1 MEAIAPSPT
10 TSVLCVDMDGTLLAT
25 DMLWESL
32 LVLLR
37 TQPWRLVFLP
47 AWLLKGKAHLKHQ
60 IAQHV
65 VLDPASLPY
74 RDDVLDFLRR
84 EKEAGR
90 EIVLATA
97 SDRRFAEAVAH
108 HLGLFSAV
116 LASDGRVNLAGRQK
130 LKALEMYVGGKAF
143 NYLGNGKADLPLWK
157 AASEVTVVHPS
168 TRLLRQAQR
177 VGAVLRIFSPRANR
191 FRSFL
196 QALRVSQWVKNALLF
211 VPLLLAHKVTGGA
224 QVLSALLAFCSFS
237 FCASSVYI
245 VNDLLDLE
253 SDRHHPRRKF
263 RPFAAGTLPI
273 STGVLLVPLLLGGS
287 FLIAA
292 LLLPPLFAAALGL
305 YVAITTAYSF
315 YLKRIVVLDILV
327 LAGFYTIRVLAGA
340 VAVKV
345 PVSPWLLA
353 FSMFLFL
360 SLALVKRYSELVL
373 MHAGGETLAKGRGYL
388 VGDRELLQ
396 GIGVTSGYLSVLI
409 LALYVSSK
417 EVTAL
422 YQHPQALWLVCP
434 FLLYWITRAWFL
446 VHRGAIDE
454 DPLVFTLKDPAS
466 YVVGG
471 FIGLVILTAL

>member
-1 MEAIAPSPT
+1 
-10 TSVLCVDMDGTLLAT
+10 
-25 DMLWESL
+25 
-32 LVLLR
+32 
-37 TQPWRLVFLP
+37 
-47 AWLLKGKAHLKHQ
+47 
-60 IAQHV
+60 
-65 VLDPASLPY
+65 
-74 RDDVLDFLRR
+74 
-84 EKEAGR
+84 
-90 EIVLATA
+90 
-97 SDRRFAEAVAH
+97 
-108 HLGLFSAV
+108 
-116 LASDGRVNLAGRQK
+116 
-130 LKALEMYVGGKAF
+130 
-143 NYLGNGKADLPLWK
+143 
-157 AASEVTVVHPS
+157 
-168 TRLLRQAQR
+168 
-177 VGAVLRIFSPRANR
+177 
-191 FRSFL
+191 
-196 QALRVSQWVKNALLF
+196 
-211 VPLLLAHKVTGGA
+211 
-224 QVLSALLAFCSFS
+224 
-237 FCASSVYI
+237 
-245 VNDLLDLE
+245 
-253 SDRHHPRRKF
+253 
-263 RPFAAGTLPI
+263 
-273 STGVLLVPLLLGGS
+273 LVPLLLGGS

-345 PVSPWLLA
+345 PVSPWLLM

-388 VGDRELLQ
+388 VDDRELLQ
-396 GIGVTSGYLSVLI
+396 GIGVTSGYLSVLV
-409 LALYVSSK
+409 LALYVNSK

-434 FLLYWITRAWFL
+434 FLLYWITRVWFL